1 MRCIAA
7 YGKSGVNKKGRT
19 MLITL
24 NGEPR
29 ELAEGTTLA
38 TLVASLGGDP
48 RGIAIERNLEIVP
61 KSEHGSVT
69 LEAGDRLEVVQ
80 FVGGG

>member
-1 MRCIAA
+1 M
-7 YGKSGVNKKGRT
+7 N
-19 MLITL
+19 ITL

-29 ELAEGTTLA
+29 EIAPGTTLA
-38 TLVASLGGDP
+38 QLVATLAEDP

-61 KSEHGSVT
+61 KRLHGEIV
-69 LEAGDRLEVVQ
+69 LEAGDALEVVQ

>member
-1 MRCIAA
+1 ME
-7 YGKSGVNKKGRT
+7 
-19 MLITL
+19 ITL

-29 ELAEGTTLA
+29 EVAPGTTLA
-38 TLVASLGGDP
+38 ALVATLAEDP

-61 KSEHGSVT
+61 KRLHGEIV
-69 LEAGDRLEVVQ
+69 LEAGDALEVVQ